1 MGIIMH
7 EISVCFEVVK
17 SVEKIVEENNLTK
30 IETIVLEIGELSSI
44 VPKYMDECFIV
55 AVEGTM
61 FENTKLEIE
70 VIAGIGKCGSC
81 GQVYHLLKNNG
92 YCPECKDK
100 NFEVVSGREF
110 NIKEIVAC

>member
-1 MGIIMH
+1 MH
-7 EISVCFEVVK
+7 EISICYEVVK
-17 SVEKIVEENNLTK
+17 SVKKIVEENNLT
-30 IETIVLEIGELSSI
+30 EVESIVLEIGELSSI

-70 VIAGIGKCGSC
+70 VIAGIGKCKNCSH
-81 GQVYHLLKNNG
+81 VYQLLKYNG
-92 YCPECKDK
+92 NCPECKEK
-100 NFEVVSGREF
+100 NFEVISGREF